1 MKCAIY
7 CRKSTD
13 REDKQIQSLHDQ
25 IRVLREIA
33 TREGLQVVEE
43 FQEAHSAMKPGL
55 RLQFNRMMDLV
66 DAGKIDCVLVYHIN
80 RLARNP
86 VDSGRISYALQSG
99 ALQSIR
105 TPDRTYL
112 RHDSTLLLSVEY
124 GMATEMS
131 VNLSK
136 TVTERMRMKAERGWL
151 PGKPPFGYL
160 NNYKTR
166 EIDPDPET
174 FPIMKRA
181 WELALRGDTPIRE
194 IARQL
199 GHLGFKP
206 AIGDWRRTRLLYELF
221 GNPFY
226 SGKFLYK
233 GELFQGK
240 HDPMVS
246 AEEFQRVQRN
256 LNRVNREER
265 KRSKDILH
273 YPGMITC
280 LDCGCGVVGSIV
292 RKKRSDGS
300 SLAFHYYTCTGKRG
314 CRKIGVREEVIS
326 DLILREL
333 QRVALPR
340 EYTQFL
346 KHLVVEEAERRIVDL
361 ARATASSETSIDDLK
376 VKLTRLT
383 QMRLNDEIDA
393 HEYKSLRSQLSTQIE
408 HLENAT
414 AASSNATA
422 EALSNVRE
430 DVDICARAY
439 DLVFGDCEGSNPR
452 VWAGLFRGMLGF
464 SQGSIRI
471 LLNST
476 IEVIAEFK
484 PRILGSP
491 CPKLGDPLPANSEW
505 YTLADSILSRVYEQE
520 VADAKAQAGVT
531 RTGAQRRILNHH
543 RRMRRNRRTPLD
555 V

>member
-25 IRVLREIA
+25 IRVLRDIA
-33 TREGLQVVEE
+33 TREGLQIVEE

-55 RLQFNRMMDLV
+55 RAQFNRMMDMV

-105 TPDRTYL
+105 TPERTYL

-151 PGKPPFGYL
+151 PGKPPIGYV

-166 EIDPDPET
+166 EIDRDPDT
-174 FPIMKRA
+174 FPLMKRA
-181 WELALRGDTPIRE
+181 WDLALRGDTPIRE

-199 GHLGFKP
+199 GQLGFRSS
-206 AIGDWRRTRLLYELF
+206 IGDWRRTRLLYELY

-226 SGKFLYK
+226 AGQFLYK

-265 KRSKDILH
+265 KRSRDTLH
-273 YPGMITC
+273 YPGMISC

-300 SLAFHYYTCTGKRG
+300 VLAFHYYTCTGKRG

-326 DLILREL
+326 DLIFREL
-333 QRVALPR
+333 QRIALPR

-346 KHLVVEEAERRIVDL
+346 KHLVVEEAERRLVDL
-361 ARATASSETSIDDLK
+361 ARATASSETSIDELK
-376 VKLTRLT
+376 SKLTRLT

-393 HEYKSLRSQLSTQIE
+393 HEYKSLRSELSSQIE

-414 AASSNATA
+414 EASSRSMNQSLAK
-422 EALSNVRE
+422 VRD
-430 DVDICARAY
+430 DVDTCARAY
-439 DLVFGDCEGSNPR
+439 DLVFGDCEGSNHR

-464 SQGSIRI
+464 SKGTIKI
-471 LLNST
+471 LLTST
-476 IEVIAEFK
+476 LGAIAEFK
-484 PRILGSP
+484 PRILSSP

-505 YTLADSILSRVYEQE
+505 YTLADVILTKVYERDE
-520 VADAKAQAGVT
+520 ALERK
-531 RTGAQRRILNHH
+531 
-543 RRMRRNRRTPLD
+543 
-555 V
+555 